1 MKKIINILKNREF
14 RRGFVFSAGALLVL
28 DNIIFHWL
36 LSWHH
41 VIEGLHAYQADLAT
55 FAFGLILI
63 AYSLFK
69 K

>member
-1 MKKIINILKNREF
+1 MKKIIKMLKNREF
-14 RRGFVFSAGALLVL
+14 RSGFVFAAGALLVL

-41 VIEGLHAYQADLAT
+41 VIEGPRAYQADFLT
-55 FAFGLILI
+55 FVFGLVLI